1 MIFIVSILLF
11 NFYTWWRLRSAF
23 LRGLPP
29 WYSIVLFAVVFFLAL
44 MPATCRLVFGR
55 QATGWL
61 ADSCTVVMWVW
72 CAWYFWF
79 AASFAV
85 MDLWNLAMKLCGT
98 PWGIKP
104 FWEGIAGIV
113 IVILASIWGLV
124 EANCIRYREVEIQ
137 SEKIPQ
143 SADGYRIALITDM
156 HLSPCLRRSVAE
168 KAVELVKSSKADLLL
183 NAGDFL
189 DGAGEREKSMA
200 KMFAGINVQDKFSI
214 IGNHEVYFGVKE
226 SEEMHELGGFRV
238 LRESGTEIADWL
250 YVHGVDDDA
259 LGNRFSMSPK
269 KQGAVSYETSEVAD
283 KCAKRFS
290 ILLKHRPE
298 ADATARK
305 QFDLLMAGHSHGG
318 QLFPFTLLVK
328 IKYPLGTGFYEFSEG
343 LKMYTSPG
351 TGTWGPPFRVFA
363 RPEVTLFVLKSSP
376 SPQSNH

>member
-11 NFYTWWRLRSAF
+11 NFYTWWRLRCAF
-23 LRGLPP
+23 LKGMAP
-29 WYSIVLFAVVFFLAL
+29 WYSVALFAVVFFLAL

-61 ADSCTVVMWVW
+61 ADSCTVVMWTW

-79 AASFAV
+79 AAAFAV
-85 MDLWNLAMKLCGT
+85 MDLWNLAMKLCGR
-98 PWGIKP
+98 PWGIHP
-104 FWEGIAGIV
+104 FWEGVAGIAIV
-113 IVILASIWGLV
+113 IVASVWGLV
-124 EANCIRYREVEIQ
+124 EASHIRYREMVIQ
-137 SEKIPQ
+137 SDKIPQ
-143 SADGYRIALITDM
+143 SADGYRIALVTDI

-168 KAVELVKSSKADLLL
+168 KAVDLVKHSKPDLLL

-189 DGAGEREKSMA
+189 DGAGRREQSLAQLFKGLAPQGS
-200 KMFAGINVQDKFSI
+200 FSI

-226 SEEMHELGGFRV
+226 SEALHEIGGFRV
-238 LRESGTEIADWL
+238 LRERGEEIGDWL

-259 LGNRFSMSPK
+259 LGNRYSMSPK
-269 KQGAVSYETSEVAD
+269 KQGAVSYETAEVAE
-283 KCAKRFS
+283 KCSKRFS

-298 ADATARK
+298 ADDVARK
-305 QFDLLMAGHSHGG
+305 QFDLMMAGHSHGG

-328 IKYPLGTGFYEFSEG
+328 IKYPLGTGLYEFPEG

-363 RPEVTLFVLKSSP
+363 RPEVTLFKLKSLKP
-376 SPQSNH
+376 KA

>member
-11 NFYTWWRLRSAF
+11 NFYTWWRLRCAF
-23 LRGLPP
+23 LKGMAP
-29 WYSIVLFAVVFFLAL
+29 WYSVALFAVVFFLAL

-61 ADSCTVVMWVW
+61 ASVCTVVMWTW

-79 AASFAV
+79 ASAFAV
-85 MDLWNLAMKLCGT
+85 MDLWNLGMKLCGK
-98 PWGIKP
+98 PWGIHP
-104 FWEGIAGIV
+104 FWEGVAGIAIV
-113 IVILASIWGLV
+113 IVASVWGLV
-124 EANCIRYREVEIQ
+124 EASHIRYREVEIQ

-143 SADGYRIALITDM
+143 SADGYRIALMTDM

-168 KAVELVKSSKADLLL
+168 KAVDLVKQSKPDLLL

-189 DGAGEREKSMA
+189 DGAGRREQSMA
-200 KMFAGINVQDKFSI
+200 QLFKGLAPQGSFSI

-226 SEEMHELGGFRV
+226 SEALHEIGGFSV
-238 LRESGTEIADWL
+238 LRERGEEIGDWL

-259 LGNRFSMSPK
+259 LGNRYSMSPK
-269 KQGAVSYETSEVAD
+269 KQGAVSYETAEVAEIF
-283 KCAKRFS
+283 AKRFS

-298 ADATARK
+298 ADSLARK

-328 IKYPLGTGFYEFSEG
+328 IKYPLGTGLYDFPEG

-363 RPEVTLFVLKSSP
+363 RPEVTLFILRTKS
-376 SPQSNH
+376 

>member
-11 NFYTWWRLRSAF
+11 NFYTWWRLRCAF
-23 LRGLPP
+23 LKGMAP
-29 WYSIVLFAVVFFLAL
+29 WYSVALFAVVFFLAL

-61 ADSCTVVMWVW
+61 ADSCTVVMWTW

-79 AASFAV
+79 AAAFAV
-85 MDLWNLAMKLCGT
+85 MDLWNLAMKLCGR
-98 PWGIKP
+98 PWGIHP
-104 FWEGIAGIV
+104 FWEGVAGIAIV
-113 IVILASIWGLV
+113 IVASVWGLV
-124 EANCIRYREVEIQ
+124 EASHIRYREVEIQ

-143 SADGYRIALITDM
+143 SADGYRIALVTDI
-156 HLSPCLRRSVAE
+156 HLSPCLRRSMAE
-168 KAVELVKSSKADLLL
+168 KAVDLIKTSKPDLLL

-189 DGAGEREKSMA
+189 DGAGRREQSMA
-200 KMFAGINVQDKFSI
+200 QLFKGLAPQGSFSI

-226 SEEMHELGGFRV
+226 SEALHEIGGFRV
-238 LRESGTEIADWL
+238 LRERGEEIGDWL

-259 LGNRFSMSPK
+259 LGNRYSMSPK
-269 KQGAVSYETSEVAD
+269 KQGAVSYETAEVAE

-298 ADATARK
+298 ADDVARK
-305 QFDLLMAGHSHGG
+305 QFDLMMAGHSHGG

-328 IKYPLGTGFYEFSEG
+328 IKYPLGTGLYEFPEG

-363 RPEVTLFVLKSSP
+363 RPEVTLFKLKSLKPKASG
-376 SPQSNH
+376 

>member
-11 NFYTWWRLRSAF
+11 NFYTWWRLRCAF
-23 LRGLPP
+23 LKGMAP
-29 WYSIVLFAVVFFLAL
+29 WYSVALFAVVFFLAL

-61 ADSCTVVMWVW
+61 ADSCTVVMWTW

-79 AASFAV
+79 AAAFAV
-85 MDLWNLAMKLCGT
+85 MDLWNLAMKLCGR
-98 PWGIKP
+98 PWGIHP
-104 FWEGIAGIV
+104 FWEGVAGIAIV
-113 IVILASIWGLV
+113 IVASIWGLV
-124 EANCIRYREVEIQ
+124 EASHIRYREVEIQ
-137 SEKIPQ
+137 SDKIPQ
-143 SADGYRIALITDM
+143 SSDGYRIALVTDI

-168 KAVELVKSSKADLLL
+168 KAVDLVKQSKPDLLL

-189 DGAGEREKSMA
+189 DGAGRREQSMA
-200 KMFAGINVQDKFSI
+200 QLFKGLAPQGSFSI

-226 SEEMHELGGFRV
+226 SEALHEIGGFRV
-238 LRESGTEIADWL
+238 LRESGEEIGDWL

-259 LGNRFSMSPK
+259 LGNRYSMSPK
-269 KQGAVSYETSEVAD
+269 KQGAASYETAEVAE

-298 ADATARK
+298 ADDVARK
-305 QFDLLMAGHSHGG
+305 QFDLMMAGHSHGG

-328 IKYPLGTGFYEFSEG
+328 IKYPLGTGLYEFPEG

-363 RPEVTLFVLKSSP
+363 RPEVTLFKLKSLKP
-376 SPQSNH
+376 KA

>member
-11 NFYTWWRLRSAF
+11 NFYTWWRLRCAF
-23 LRGLPP
+23 LKGMAP
-29 WYSIVLFAVVFFLAL
+29 WYSVALFVVVFFLAL

-98 PWGIKP
+98 PWCIKP

-168 KAVELVKSSKADLLL
+168 KAVELIKSSKADLLL

-238 LRESGTEIADWL
+238 LRESGTEISDWL

-259 LGNRFSMSPK
+259 LGNRYSMSPK
-269 KQGAVSYETSEVAD
+269 KQGAVSYEPLEVAE

-298 ADATARK
+298 ADALARK

-328 IKYPLGTGFYEFSEG
+328 IKYPLGTGLYEFPEG

-363 RPEVTLFVLKSSP
+363 RPEVTLFVLKSLKP
-376 SPQSNH
+376 KA

>member
-11 NFYTWWRLRSAF
+11 NFYTWWRLRCAF
-23 LRGLPP
+23 LKGMAP
-29 WYSIVLFAVVFFLAL
+29 WYSVALFAVVFFLAL

-61 ADSCTVVMWVW
+61 ADSCTVVMWTW

-79 AASFAV
+79 AAAFAV
-85 MDLWNLAMKLCGT
+85 MDLWNLAMKLCGR
-98 PWGIKP
+98 PWGIHP
-104 FWEGIAGIV
+104 FWEGVAGIAIV
-113 IVILASIWGLV
+113 IVASIWGLV
-124 EANCIRYREVEIQ
+124 EASHIRYREVEIQ

-143 SADGYRIALITDM
+143 SADGYRIALVTDI

-168 KAVELVKSSKADLLL
+168 KAVDLVKHSKPDLLL

-189 DGAGEREKSMA
+189 DGAGRREQSMA
-200 KMFAGINVQDKFSI
+200 QLFKGLAPQGSFSI

-226 SEEMHELGGFRV
+226 SEALHEIGGFRV
-238 LRESGTEIADWL
+238 LRERGEEIGDWL

-259 LGNRFSMSPK
+259 LGNRYSMSPK
-269 KQGAVSYETSEVAD
+269 KQGAVSYETAEVAE

-298 ADATARK
+298 ADDVARK
-305 QFDLLMAGHSHGG
+305 QFDLMMAGHSHGG

-328 IKYPLGTGFYEFSEG
+328 IKYPFGTGLYEFPEG

-363 RPEVTLFVLKSSP
+363 RPEVTLFKLKSLKP
-376 SPQSNH
+376 KA

>member
-29 WYSIVLFAVVFFLAL
+29 WYSVALFAVVFFLAL

-61 ADSCTVVMWVW
+61 ADSCTVVMWIW

-85 MDLWNLAMKLCGT
+85 MDLWNLSMKLCGT
-98 PWGIKP
+98 QWCIKP

-113 IVILASIWGLV
+113 FVILASLWGLV

-143 SADGYRIALITDM
+143 RADGYRIALITDM

-238 LRESGTEIADWL
+238 LRESGTEISDWL

-259 LGNRFSMSPK
+259 LGNRYSMSPK
-269 KQGAVSYETSEVAD
+269 KQGAVSYEPSEVAE

-298 ADATARK
+298 ADTMVRK
-305 QFDLLMAGHSHGG
+305 QFDLLIAGHSHGG

-328 IKYPLGTGFYEFSEG
+328 IKYPLGTGLYEFPEG

-363 RPEVTLFVLKSSP
+363 RPEVTVFVLTSSKP
-376 SPQSNH
+376 KA